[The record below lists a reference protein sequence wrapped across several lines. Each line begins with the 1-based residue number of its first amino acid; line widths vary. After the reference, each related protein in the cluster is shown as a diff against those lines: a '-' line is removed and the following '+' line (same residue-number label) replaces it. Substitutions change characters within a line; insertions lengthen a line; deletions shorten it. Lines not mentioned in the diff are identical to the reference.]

1 MKDKGNNYAKLSLP
15 NYFTTFQCYLCSR
28 SCLYGSACVMGT
40 LCKGELQ
47 ASPTAGWSRGGRQA
61 DTAGYLHCRNRQ
73 AQQVSLRLTA

>member
-47 ASPTAGWSRGGRQA
+47 ASPDSWMVPWWTAGRHGRVF
-61 DTAGYLHCRNRQ
+61 TL
-73 AQQVSLRLTA
+73 